1 MISTTS
7 ILYLKACLSHNHSII
22 AYSPHST
29 AATAGATAATATTTT
44 ASTPIMTALPIRF
57 Y

>member
-29 AATAGATAATATTTT
+29 AATAGATATTTT
-44 ASTPIMTALPIRF
+44 ALTPKMTALR
-57 Y
+57 YASTE